1 MNAARVTLRPL
12 TPEERQALELL
23 PHPRPAQPRLVE
35 RARILNAIADGRR
48 PSQVARDLGICR
60 PTVYTWIRRFNER
73 GLHGPEDR
81 RRSGRPHTYT
91 AEQRAEVVAAALT
104 DPNRLGLPFGCW
116 TLDRLR
122 AYLNEQKGI
131 PIKRSRIGEILV
143 DEGLKWRHQETWF
156 GERVDPDF
164 AEKRGSSSGSTP
176 IRRRAASSS
185 ASTRWDRSRPRASRD
200 SDSSTPGRSERSSRP
215 RRRPRPSPPHP
226 SQESSPRSRGRSRTA

>member
-1 MNAARVTLRPL
+1 MNRAKFTLRPL
-12 TPEERQALELL
+12 TPEERQALEELASS
-23 PHPRPAQPRLVE
+23 RTAQARLVE
-35 RARILNAIADGRR
+35 RARILTAIADGRR
-48 PSQVARDLGICR
+48 PGQVARDLSVCR

-73 GLHGPEDR
+73 GLHGLEDR
-81 RRSGRPHTYT
+81 HRSGRPHTYS
-91 AEQRAEVVAAALT
+91 AEQRAEVIAAALT
-104 DPNRLGLPFGCW
+104 DPKGLGLPFGCW

-122 AYLNEQKGI
+122 AYLNEHKGI

-176 IRRRAASSS
+176 TRRRAASSS

-200 SDSSTPGRSERSSRP
+200 SDSSTPGRSERSARP
-215 RRRPRPSPPHP
+215 GRDPRPSPPRP
-226 SQESSPRSRGRSRTA
+226 SRESNPRSRGRLPA